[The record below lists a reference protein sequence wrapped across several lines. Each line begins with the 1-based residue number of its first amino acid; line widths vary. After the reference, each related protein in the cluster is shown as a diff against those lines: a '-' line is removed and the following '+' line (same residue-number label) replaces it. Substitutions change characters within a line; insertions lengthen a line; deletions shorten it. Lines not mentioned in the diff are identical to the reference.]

1 MDGQMIQNDNLPKSM
16 RYGLASATA
25 VQASASLARF
35 SSINGTS
42 FSPTGSNQIRFK
54 VQAPGFLDAE
64 KHYLQMKITATGDQS
79 QIDTNIGSVIDRMRI
94 EANGAVVEEINSY
107 HLYNAIRHYYNAD
120 QAECYKLAAESGAA
134 ALEAKQGATH
144 VANQPVEVVRGAA
157 GEVIADGNSKV
168 LCVQLQSGLLKNV
181 HKKALPEGLVEL
193 DIILTLAGNA
203 VPLVSATAVTY
214 TIDDPV
220 IFCPMYKIESGDV
233 MSAYRNI
240 VQQEGRRWTGVTAK
254 TYINNVAQG
263 AGTKNLQINDRSL
276 SCLGMVTALRAAA
289 VNTDDAKYSTG
300 AFGFFDGATGKVS
313 QFKYQIGGVNYPAS
327 DINIE
332 VAADGKNVARAHEES
347 LKALARPGSEYAEGS
362 VGQNQ
367 LTTSINQ
374 EYAEAATKS
383 ADIPHALL
391 SVSLKKFDDSM
402 LQMRGLNT
410 SMNSSPNVLEFT
422 HTAFSSDLNAT
433 TFALCESF
441 YTMLP
446 TGQLVKAD

>member
-1 MDGQMIQNDNLPKSM
+1 MNDMIQNDNLPKSM

-25 VQASASLARF
+25 VQATCSLARF

-64 KHYLQMKITATGDQS
+64 KHYLQMKITAAGDQS
-79 QIDTNIGSVIDRMRI
+79 QIDTNVGSVIDRMRI

-120 QAECYKLAAESGAA
+120 MPETYKLAAESGAA
-134 ALEAKQGATH
+134 ALEAKQGGAF
-144 VANQPVEVVRGAA
+144 VADNPVEVVRGAA
-157 GEVIADGNSKV
+157 GELIADGNSKI

-220 IFCPMYKIESGDV
+220 IFCPMYKIDNGDV
-233 MSAYRNI
+233 MASYRNV
-240 VQQEGRRWTGVTAK
+240 VQQEGRRWTGITAK
-254 TYINNVAQG
+254 TYINNVANG

-276 SCLGMVTALRAAA
+276 SGLGMVTALRLAT

-300 AFGFFDGATGKVS
+300 AFGYNDGTGSVS
-313 QFKYQIGGVNYPAS
+313 QFKYQIGGINYPAS
-327 DINIE
+327 DINIA
-332 VAADGKNVARAHEES
+332 VAANGKNVGRAHEET
-347 LKALARPGSEYAEGS
+347 LKALARPGHEYSEGT
-362 VGQNQ
+362 VGVSN
-367 LTTSINQ
+367 LTTSIIQ

-383 ADIPHALL
+383 ALIPHGLL

-410 SMNSSPNVLEFT
+410 SMNSSPNVLEFV
-422 HTAFSSDLNAT
+422 HTGFAADLNAT
-433 TFALCESF
+433 TFSLCEAF